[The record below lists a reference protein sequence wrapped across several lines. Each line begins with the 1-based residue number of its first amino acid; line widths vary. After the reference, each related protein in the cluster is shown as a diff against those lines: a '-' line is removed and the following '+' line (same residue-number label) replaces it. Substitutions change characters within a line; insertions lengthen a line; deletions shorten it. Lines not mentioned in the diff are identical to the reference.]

1 MKYELEDAETTHYS
15 AQLPRALTIKTVQK
29 RFVPADGAAGDV
41 YTEELPS
48 GRHRSFLLER
58 ITIKWE
64 LRTDRSGVQR
74 RITAE
79 GPDRAGQRR
88 DLVTLTWLRELR
100 LVSPAHA

>member
-79 GPDRAGQRR
+79 GRTVLANGEIS
-88 DLVTLTWLRELR
+88 WLRELR